1 VESFDTR
8 FSRGKSPLSPKAG
21 PFMRNFSSEFL
32 NTLSTRGYIH
42 QCSDIDGLDRLAAK
56 NEVNTYIGF
65 DCTAPS
71 LHVGS
76 LVQIMLLYWAQ
87 QTGQKAIALM
97 GGGTTRVGDP
107 SGRDEGRKLL
117 SIEEIEDNKRGIQSV
132 FAKFLKFGSGP
143 RDALMI
149 DNAEWLTKLNYI
161 DMLRDIGRHFSIN
174 RMLTMDSVK
183 LRLEREHEMSFIE
196 FNYMILQ
203 AYDFSELARRYGTN
217 LQMGGSDQ
225 WGNIVTGVDLG
236 RRMGTHQLYALT
248 TPLITLASG
257 AKMGKTAAGA
267 VWLNADMRSP
277 YEYWQFWR
285 NSEDADV
292 ARFLKLFTTL
302 PLAEI
307 DRLARL
313 AGSEINEAKKAL
325 ATEATSL
332 LHGREAA
339 IEAAETARRT
349 FEDGQAAEGLPTI
362 DVPAADFRDG
372 MGLLKALV
380 MAGLASSNGDAR
392 RQIQGGA
399 VKVNDVAVS
408 DEKMQLTERAFTSD
422 GIIKLSMGR
431 KKHVL
436 LKAAS

>member
-1 VESFDTR
+1 MS
-8 FSRGKSPLSPKAG
+8 K
-21 PFMRNFSSEFL
+21 FSSEFI

-42 QCSDIDGLDRLAAK
+42 QCSDFDGLDRLAAK
-56 NEVNTYIGF
+56 NEVNAYIGF
-65 DCTAPS
+65 DCTARS

-87 QTGQKAIALM
+87 QTGQKVIALM

-117 SIEEIEDNKRGIQSV
+117 SVEEIEDNKRGIESV
-132 FAKFLKFGSGP
+132 FARFLKFGGGA
-143 RDALMI
+143 RDAIMV
-149 DNAEWLTKLNYI
+149 DNAEWLTQLNYI

-174 RMLTMDSVK
+174 RMLTMDSVR
-183 LRLEREHEMSFIE
+183 LRLERDQEMSFIE

-203 AYDFSELARRYGTN
+203 AYDFTELARRYGTN

-236 RRMGTHQLYALT
+236 RRLGTHQLYALT

-285 NSEDADV
+285 NTEDADV

-302 PLAEI
+302 PLGEI
-307 DRLARL
+307 GRLARL
-313 AGSEINEAKKAL
+313 DGSEINEAKKTL

-339 IEAAETARRT
+339 LDAAETARRT
-349 FEDGQAAEGLPTI
+349 FEEGASAEGLPSI
-362 DVPAADFRDG
+362 DVSAAELRAG
-372 MGLLKALV
+372 MGILKALV

-399 VKVNDVAVS
+399 VRVNDTLVE
-408 DEKMQLTERAFTSD
+408 DERMQLTESSFNQD
-422 GIIKLSMGR
+422 GVIKLSMGR
-431 KKHVL
+431 KRHVL
-436 LKAAS
+436 LKAA